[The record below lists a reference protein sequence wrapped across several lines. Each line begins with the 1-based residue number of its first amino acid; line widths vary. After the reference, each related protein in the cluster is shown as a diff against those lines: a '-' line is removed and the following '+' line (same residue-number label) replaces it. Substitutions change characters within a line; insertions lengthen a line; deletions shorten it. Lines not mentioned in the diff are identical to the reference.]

1 MRDFHPDDDVAFP
14 EAYAPQTTPD
24 DYDPGIPNQ
33 LLDFILRSEPTEP
46 IDTDLFAVMKKRRS
60 TRKFSDKPVETTKID
75 KIIAA
80 AETAPTAGNFQGFE
94 IFYVKSPEK
103 KRSLVDACNN
113 QSYVDAPIVLVF
125 CKNPSRVKFNF
136 PPYVLRKFAIQD
148 ATLAAGYSQLAA
160 QALGLSSIWIGMFDE
175 QKIMDILDTTL
186 VPSSVLCLGYPKQSK
201 YAKSRRN
208 LKDLVNV
215 VW

>member
-1 MRDFHPDDDVAFP
+1 MRDFHPDDDVASP
-14 EAYAPQTTPD
+14 EGYAPQMSPD

-80 AETAPTAGNFQGFE
+80 ADTAPTAGNFQGFE

-186 VPSSVLCLGYPKQSK
+186 VPSSILCLGYPKQSK
-201 YAKSRRN
+201 FPKSRRN